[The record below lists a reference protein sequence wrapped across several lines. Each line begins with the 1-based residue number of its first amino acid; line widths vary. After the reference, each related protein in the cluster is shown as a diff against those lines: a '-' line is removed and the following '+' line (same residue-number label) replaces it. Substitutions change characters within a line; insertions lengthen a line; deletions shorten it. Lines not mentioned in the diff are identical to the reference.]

1 MTEELRRSLEALPEL
16 FAFIDTFV
24 YANHIRP
31 AVRHE
36 VSLAMEELFVNAV
49 THGGSSEG
57 EIVIEL
63 SVDDNCLVACF
74 RDRGS
79 KPFDID
85 SIPTVD
91 PGRPIEQIKPG
102 GLGLHL
108 TRSFMDSVTWRY
120 ETDTNVILLKKR
132 LET

>member
-1 MTEELRRSLEALPEL
+1 MTKELRRSLEALTEL
-16 FAFIDTFV
+16 FAFIDTFIH
-24 YANHIRP
+24 ANNICP
-31 AVRHE
+31 GVRHE
-36 VSLAMEELFVNAV
+36 VGLALEELFVNAV
-49 THGGSSEG
+49 THGGASEG

-63 SVDDNCLVACF
+63 SVDDKYLVACF

-79 KPFDID
+79 RPFDID

-108 TRSFMDSVTWRY
+108 TRSFMDSVSWRY